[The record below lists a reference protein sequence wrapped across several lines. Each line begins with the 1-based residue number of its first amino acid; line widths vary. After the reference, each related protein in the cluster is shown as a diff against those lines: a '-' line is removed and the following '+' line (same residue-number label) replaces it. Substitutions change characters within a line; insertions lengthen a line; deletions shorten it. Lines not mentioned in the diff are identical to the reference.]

1 MTAKPEFEVSIPNLD
16 AIKDAFRR
24 YPAIAEPIY
33 QRALSATQAVFAQN
47 THRLNPVPYKTG
59 NLLQSFRYRILRLQA
74 SWGPTAKYAPFVEY
88 GTAPHAIMPKTKPF
102 LAWPSGGTS
111 GQYVESK
118 SGKRYYKSGAA
129 GSYHFSRRGVWH
141 PGTKPNPFMGA
152 IAEKSEPR
160 IMELFGEAGDLVLQ
174 EIGRQGA

>member
-102 LAWPSGGTS
+102 LMYGLTEAFRSTYLDPDQVDVLNNCSAGLF
-111 GQYVESK
+111 YKKNSK
-118 SGKRYYKSGAA
+118 RKVRLRDAA
-129 GSYHFSRRGVWH
+129 
-141 PGTKPNPFMGA
+141 
-152 IAEKSEPR
+152 
-160 IMELFGEAGDLVLQ
+160 LFY
-174 EIGRQGA
+174 